1 MRNEA
6 SNVAH
11 THDMNSPVEY
21 RFRAVEVDRVVWSEG
36 LVDDPFTGIC
46 ELQFSKL

>member
-11 THDMNSPVEY
+11 THDMNSSVEY
-21 RFRAVEVDRVVWSEG
+21 RFRTVEVDRVVWPEG
-36 LVDDPFTGIC
+36 LIDDPFTGIC